1 MRNSTTHARLETRAL
16 AVEATFTIADASTAG
31 KGHHSGW
38 SDVEAAIAKL
48 GFRFEDDPTDVT
60 GDSFTVTV
68 PDATRG
74 PMIEALATMPEEA
87 FGWFV
92 LAARSSAMTQGA
104 TAQIW
109 PDGIGGFMPESR
121 AAIEALRDAVA
132 VYLEAKQ

>member
-1 MRNSTTHARLETRAL
+1 MKNYTTHARLETRAL
-16 AVEATFTIADASTAG
+16 AVEAAFTIADASTAG

-38 SDVEAAIAKL
+38 SDVETAITKL

-74 PMIEALATMPEEA
+74 QILEALATMPDEA

-92 LAARSSAMTQGA
+92 LAAQPSAMTQGA
-104 TAQIW
+104 NTQIW
-109 PDGIGGFMPESR
+109 PDGIGGFTAESR
-121 AAIEALRDAVA
+121 AAITALRDAVEE
-132 VYLEAKQ
+132 YLKVVR

>member
-1 MRNSTTHARLETRAL
+1 MRNFTTHARLETRGL
-16 AVEATFTIADASTAG
+16 AVEAAFTVADDSHAG
-31 KGHHSGW
+31 KGHQTWWHG
-38 SDVEAAIAKL
+38 VEAAITKL
-48 GFRFEDDPTDVT
+48 GFRFEDDPTDTT

-74 PMIEALATMPEEA
+74 QMIEALATMPEEA

-132 VYLEAKQ
+132 AYLEAK